1 MTGNADDDLTKK
13 ENWVK
18 TPYPI
23 MTSGDFNDELCGPG
37 HNSFTVDEYGNA
49 VIVYHARPA

>member
-1 MTGNADDDLTKK
+1 
-13 ENWVK
+13 
-18 TPYPI
+18 

-49 VIVYHARPA
+49 VIVYHARPADTHAGHTGRSTL